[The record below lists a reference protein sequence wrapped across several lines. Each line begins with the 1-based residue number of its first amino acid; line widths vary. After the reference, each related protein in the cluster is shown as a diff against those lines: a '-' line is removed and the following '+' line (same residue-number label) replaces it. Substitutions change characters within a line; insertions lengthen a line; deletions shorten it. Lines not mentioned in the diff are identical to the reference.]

1 MQEQQ
6 GNLEFFSS
14 GIFLGLSLVVI
25 IVAGILCWLAWHR
38 SGYSKKT
45 GALELLRFVLI
56 CLVVVT
62 LNQPEWLQTQLP
74 DRRST
79 LAVLWDKSNSMK
91 TRDVVLT
98 INSSSTSSKARV
110 DDQAQDLDRRDPK
123 SRAETIQ
130 PLMSEE
136 VWKPSD
142 ANDLSVVFEP
152 FSSQLDPAEEATD
165 LNAGLSQVLDTHAN
179 LRGVVLLS
187 DGDWNIGNSPVEAAT
202 RFRMRGIPVF
212 AVGVGSKVP
221 LPDLE
226 LVSMDAPTYAVIN
239 KQLRIPFVVRSTL
252 GQDRDVNVTLSINKK
267 STVSKLIR
275 VPAMS
280 QAQEN
285 MVWTPP
291 AVGDYTLTMRIPRDT
306 QELIPE
312 NNEISVPISVRKEQ
326 LKVLVV
332 ESYPRWEYRYLRNA
346 LERDPGV
353 ELTCLLFH
361 PKLPKVGGGRSYIK
375 SFPTTNELSRYDV
388 VFLGDVGQTLNLT
401 PIQDSKARVG
411 GLEKKQLTIEQ
422 ARDLRQLVS
431 AQASGLVF
439 MPGRTGMHESLMSGP
454 LADLYPVVLDAAT
467 PYGVGSGTQG
477 YFALTQLGQRSL
489 LTRLGETAEINRQV
503 WRTLPGFYWYAGVKR
518 AKAGT
523 ETLAVHG
530 EVATTSGRVPLIVT
544 KTYGAGKVLF
554 MGTDSAWRWR
564 QGVED
569 KYHYRFWSQVARWMA
584 YRRQMAQGESMRL
597 FYSPDRPHVDDAVML
612 NANVNDPL
620 GSPLDKGSVVVQAI
634 SPSGKT
640 QTIRLQP
647 GEGDAMG
654 LFTGSFVP
662 KESGNYRLVASS
674 TETGASVQT
683 DLSVQGLN
691 REQQGRLAR
700 FEVLDEI
707 AKITDGKLVPVSE
720 VRSLLDY
727 LAALPEPEPTV
738 HRTRIWAHP
747 LWRGFSFC
755 FLGCSGLAR
764 KMTGAV

>member
-1 MQEQQ
+1 MREQQ
-6 GNLEFFSS
+6 GNFEFFSS
-14 GIFLGLSLVVI
+14 GTFLGLSLVVI
-25 IVAGILCWLAWHR
+25 VVAGVLCWMAWHR

-45 GALELLRFVLI
+45 AVLELLRFVLI

-79 LAVLWDKSNSMK
+79 LAVLWDTSNSMK
-91 TRDVVLT
+91 TRDV
-98 INSSSTSSKARV
+98 I
-110 DDQAQDLDRRDPK
+110 DIQDLDQRDPK

-142 ANDLSVVFEP
+142 TSDRRKPRVDLQYNVVFEP
-152 FSSQLDPAEEATD
+152 FSSQLEPAEEATD

-226 LVSMDAPTYAVIN
+226 LVSMDAPTFAVVN
-239 KQLRIPFVVRSTL
+239 KQLRIPFIVRSTL

-267 STVSKLIR
+267 STATKLIR
-275 VPAMS
+275 VSAMS

-291 AVGDYTLTMRIPRDT
+291 ATGDYTLTLRIPQDT

-312 NNEISVPISVRKEQ
+312 NNALTVPISVRKEQ

-375 SFPTTNELSRYDV
+375 NFPTTNELSRYDV
-388 VFLGDVGQTLNLT
+388 VFLGDVG
-401 PIQDSKARVG
+401 IG
-411 GLEKKQLTIEQ
+411 EKQLTLEQ
-422 ARDLRQLVS
+422 TRDLRQLVS

-439 MPGRTGMHESLMSGP
+439 MPGRTGMHESLISGP

-467 PYGVGSGTQG
+467 PSGVGTATQG
-477 YFALTQLGQRSL
+477 YIALTQLGQRSL
-489 LTRLGETAEINRQV
+489 LTRLGETEEINQQV

-523 ETLAVHG
+523 ETLAVHD
-530 EVATTSGRVPLIVT
+530 EVATASGRVPLIVT

-584 YRRQMAQGESMRL
+584 YRRQMAQGELMRL

-620 GSPLDKGSVVVQAI
+620 GAPMDRGSVVVKAI
-634 SPSGKT
+634 SPTGKT
-640 QTIRLQP
+640 QTIHLQP
-647 GEGDAMG
+647 GEGDAIG
-654 LFTGSFVP
+654 LFSGSFVP

-674 TETGASVQT
+674 IVPKAYKGLRNGTSVQT

-707 AKITDGKLVPVSE
+707 AKITNGKLVPVSE
-720 VRSLLDY
+720 VRSLLDD

-747 LWRGFSFC
+747 LWAGFLILL
-755 FLGCSGLAR
+755 LGVFWIAR
-764 KMTGAV
+764 KMTGAI

>member
-14 GIFLGLSLVVI
+14 GTFLGLSLVII

-98 INSSSTSSKARV
+98 INSDSTFSNARV
-110 DDQAQDLDRRDPK
+110 DGQAQDLDRRDPK

-142 ANDLSVVFEP
+142 ASALSVVFEP

-226 LVSMDAPTYAVIN
+226 LVSMDAPTYAVAN

-252 GQDRDVNVTLSINKK
+252 GQDRDVSVTLSVNKK
-267 STVSKLIR
+267 STVTKLIR

-285 MVWTPP
+285 MIWTPP

-361 PKLPKVGGGRSYIK
+361 PKLPKVGGGRRYIK
-375 SFPTTNELSRYDV
+375 NFPTTNELSRYDV
-388 VFLGDVGQTLNLT
+388 VFLGDVG
-401 PIQDSKARVG
+401 V
-411 GLEKKQLTIEQ
+411 EEKQLTVEQ
-422 ARDLRQLVS
+422 TRDLRQLVS

-439 MPGRTGMHESLMSGP
+439 MPGRTGMHDSLMSGP

-467 PYGVGSGTQG
+467 PYGVGSGTLG

-489 LTRLGETAEINRQV
+489 LTRLGETTEINRQV

-523 ETLAVHG
+523 ETLAVHD
-530 EVATTSGRVPLIVT
+530 EVATASGRVPLIVT

-597 FYSPDRPHVDDAVML
+597 FYSPDRPHVDDTVML

-620 GSPLDKGSVVVQAI
+620 GSPLDKGSVVVQTI

-662 KESGNYRLVASS
+662 KESGNYRLVGGVSNPDS
-674 TETGASVQT
+674 DSRGASIQT

-747 LWRGFSFC
+747 LWAGLLILL
-755 FLGCSGLAR
+755 LGLFWVAR

>member
-14 GIFLGLSLVVI
+14 GTFLGLSLVVVI
-25 IVAGILCWLAWHR
+25 AAGVLCWLAWHR

-45 GALELLRFVLI
+45 GLLELLRFVLI

-91 TRDVVLT
+91 TRDMILT
-98 INSSSTSSKARV
+98 SNSDSTFSNARA
-110 DDQAQDLDRRDPK
+110 DGQAQSIPGEPK

-136 VWKPSD
+136 VWKPAD
-142 ANDLSVVFEP
+142 ADDDLSVVFEP
-152 FSSQLDPAEEATD
+152 FSSQLEPAEEATD

-226 LVSMDAPTYAVIN
+226 LVSMDAPTYAVVN

-252 GQDRDVNVTLSINKK
+252 GQDRDVSVTFSVNKK
-267 STVSKLIR
+267 STVTKLIR

-280 QAQEN
+280 RAQEN

-291 AVGDYTLTMRIPRDT
+291 AIGDYTLTMRIPRDA

-312 NNEISVPISVRKEQ
+312 NNEVSAPIAVRKEQ

-361 PKLPKVGGGRSYIK
+361 PELPKVGGGRSYIK
-375 SFPTTNELSRYDV
+375 SFPATNELSRYDV
-388 VFLGDVGQTLNLT
+388 VFLGDVGIGQ
-401 PIQDSKARVG
+401 
-411 GLEKKQLTIEQ
+411 KQLTLAQ
-422 ARDLRQLVS
+422 AQDLRQLVS
-431 AQASGLVF
+431 AQAAGLVF
-439 MPGRTGMHESLMSGP
+439 IPGRTGMQDSLMSSP
-454 LADLYPVVLDAAT
+454 LGDLYPVVLDAAT
-467 PYGVGSGTQG
+467 PYGVGGSAQG

-489 LTRLGETAEINRQV
+489 LTRLAETEESNRYV
-503 WRTLPGFYWYAGVKR
+503 WRALPGFYWYAGIKR
-518 AKAGT
+518 AKVGT
-523 ETLAVHG
+523 ETLAVHDDA
-530 EVATTSGRVPLIVT
+530 ATTSGRVPLIVT

-597 FYSPDRPHVDDAVML
+597 FYSPDRPHVDDTVML

-620 GSPLDKGSVVVQAI
+620 GGPLDKGSVIVEAI

-640 QTIRLQP
+640 QSIRLQP
-647 GEGDAMG
+647 GEGDAIG
-654 LFTGSFVP
+654 LFAGSFVP
-662 KESGNYRLVASS
+662 EESGNYHLVASS

-683 DLSVQGLN
+683 ELSVQGLN

-707 AKITDGKLVPVSE
+707 AKITDGKLVSVSE

-747 LWRGFSFC
+747 LWAGLLILL
-755 FLGCSGLAR
+755 LGLFWIAR
-764 KMTGAV
+764 KMTGSI

>member
-14 GIFLGLSLVVI
+14 GTFLGLSLLVI

-74 DRRST
+74 DRHST

-110 DDQAQDLDRRDPK
+110 DDQAQDLSGKPK

-142 ANDLSVVFEP
+142 ASDLSVVFEP

-226 LVSMDAPTYAVIN
+226 LVSMDAPTYAVVN

-388 VFLGDVGQTLNLT
+388 VFLGDVG
-401 PIQDSKARVG
+401 V
-411 GLEKKQLTIEQ
+411 EKKQLTIEQ

-439 MPGRTGMHESLMSGP
+439 MPGRTGMHDSLMSGP

-467 PYGVGSGTQG
+467 PYGVGSGAQG

-620 GSPLDKGSVVVQAI
+620 GGPLDRGSVVVQAI

-747 LWRGFSFC
+747 LWAGLLILL
-755 FLGCSGLAR
+755 LGLFWIAR
-764 KMTGAV
+764 KMTGAI

>member
-14 GIFLGLSLVVI
+14 GTFLGLSLVVI

-110 DDQAQDLDRRDPK
+110 DDQAQDLSGKPK

-142 ANDLSVVFEP
+142 ASDLSVVFEP

-226 LVSMDAPTYAVIN
+226 LVSMDAPTYAVVN

-361 PKLPKVGGGRSYIK
+361 PKLPKVGGGRNYIK

-388 VFLGDVGQTLNLT
+388 VFLGDVG
-401 PIQDSKARVG
+401 V
-411 GLEKKQLTIEQ
+411 EKKQLTIEQ

-439 MPGRTGMHESLMSGP
+439 MPGRTGMHDSLMSGP

-620 GSPLDKGSVVVQAI
+620 GGPLDRGSVVVQAI

-727 LAALPEPEPTV
+727 LVALPEPEPTV

-747 LWRGFSFC
+747 LWAGLLILL
-755 FLGCSGLAR
+755 LGLFWIAR

>member
-14 GIFLGLSLVVI
+14 GTFLGLSLVVI

-45 GALELLRFVLI
+45 GALELLRFLLI

-98 INSSSTSSKARV
+98 INSSSISSKARV
-110 DDQAQDLDRRDPK
+110 DDQAQDLSGKPK

-142 ANDLSVVFEP
+142 ASDLSVVFEP

-226 LVSMDAPTYAVIN
+226 LVSMDAPTYAVVN

-388 VFLGDVGQTLNLT
+388 VFLGDVG
-401 PIQDSKARVG
+401 V
-411 GLEKKQLTIEQ
+411 EKKQLTIEQ
-422 ARDLRQLVS
+422 TRDLRQLVS

-523 ETLAVHG
+523 ETLAVHD
-530 EVATTSGRVPLIVT
+530 EVATASGRVPLIVT

-620 GSPLDKGSVVVQAI
+620 GGPLDRGSVVVQAI

-727 LAALPEPEPTV
+727 LVALPEPEPTV

-747 LWRGFSFC
+747 LWAGLLILL
-755 FLGCSGLAR
+755 LGLFWIAR
-764 KMTGAV
+764 KMTGAI

>member
-1 MQEQQ
+1 M

-14 GIFLGLSLVVI
+14 GTFLGLSLVVI
-25 IVAGILCWLAWHR
+25 SVAGGLCWLAWQR
-38 SGYSKKT
+38 SGYSRKT
-45 GALELLRFVLI
+45 AVLECLRFVLI

-79 LAVLWDKSNSMK
+79 LAVLWDTSNSMK
-91 TRDVVLT
+91 TRDV
-98 INSSSTSSKARV
+98 I
-110 DDQAQDLDRRDPK
+110 DGQDLDQNDPK

-136 VWKPSD
+136 IWKPSD
-142 ANDLSVVFEP
+142 ASDLNVVFEP

-212 AVGVGSKVP
+212 AVGVGSQVP

-226 LVSMDAPTYAVIN
+226 LVSMDAPTYAVVN
-239 KQLRIPFVVRSTL
+239 KQLRIPFVVRNTL
-252 GQDRDVNVTLSINKK
+252 GQDRDVNVTLSINNK

-291 AVGDYTLTMRIPRDT
+291 ATGDVTLTMRIPRDT
-306 QELIPE
+306 QELIIE
-312 NNEISVPISVRKEQ
+312 NNELSGFPISVRKEQ

-375 SFPTTNELSRYDV
+375 NFPTTNELSRYDV
-388 VFLGDVGQTLNLT
+388 VFLGDVG
-401 PIQDSKARVG
+401 IG
-411 GLEKKQLTIEQ
+411 EKQLTLEQ
-422 ARDLRQLVS
+422 TRDLRQLVS

-439 MPGRTGMHESLMSGP
+439 MPGRTGMHESLRSGP

-489 LTRLGETAEINRQV
+489 LTRLGETEEINRQV

-523 ETLAVHG
+523 ETLAVHD
-530 EVATTSGRVPLIVT
+530 EVATASGRVPLIVT

-597 FYSPDRPHVDDAVML
+597 FYSPDRPHVDDVVML

-620 GSPLDKGSVVVQAI
+620 GAPLDRGSVVVQAI

-640 QTIRLQP
+640 QTIHLEP
-647 GEGDAMG
+647 GEGDAIG
-654 LFTGSFVP
+654 LFAGSFTP
-662 KESGNYRLVASS
+662 KESGNYQLVASS
-674 TETGASVQT
+674 IEIGASVQT
-683 DLSVQGLN
+683 DLTVQGLN

-707 AKITDGKLVPVSE
+707 ATITDGRLVSVSE
-720 VRSLLDY
+720 ARSLLAD

-747 LWRGFSFC
+747 LWAGLLILL
-755 FLGCSGLAR
+755 LGVFWIAR
-764 KMTGAV
+764 KITGAV

>member
-14 GIFLGLSLVVI
+14 GTFLGLSLVVI

-38 SGYSKKT
+38 SSYSKKT

-91 TRDVVLT
+91 TRDVILT
-98 INSSSTSSKARV
+98 RNSTPIQDLKARV
-110 DDQAQDLDRRDPK
+110 AGQAQDLDRRDPK
-123 SRAETIQ
+123 SRAEAIQ

-136 VWKPSD
+136 VWKPAD

-226 LVSMDAPTYAVIN
+226 LVSMDAPTYAVVN

-375 SFPTTNELSRYDV
+375 SFPMTNELSRYDV
-388 VFLGDVGQTLNLT
+388 VFLGDVG
-401 PIQDSKARVG
+401 V
-411 GLEKKQLTIEQ
+411 EKKQLTIEQ

-439 MPGRTGMHESLMSGP
+439 MPGRTGMHDSLMSGP

-523 ETLAVHG
+523 ETLAVHD
-530 EVATTSGRVPLIVT
+530 EVATASGRVPLIVT

-662 KESGNYRLVASS
+662 KESGNYRLVARSR

-747 LWRGFSFC
+747 LWAGLLILL
-755 FLGCSGLAR
+755 LGLFWIAR

>member
-6 GNLEFFSS
+6 GSLEFFSS
-14 GIFLGLSLVVI
+14 GTFLGLSLVVI
-25 IVAGILCWLAWHR
+25 IVSGVLCWLAWHR
-38 SGYSKKT
+38 SGYSIKT
-45 GALELLRFVLI
+45 AVLELLRFVLI

-79 LAVLWDKSNSMK
+79 LAVLWDTSNSMK
-91 TRDVVLT
+91 TRDVV
-98 INSSSTSSKARV
+98 
-110 DDQAQDLDRRDPK
+110 DGQDLSNKPK

-136 VWKPSD
+136 IWKPPSASD
-142 ANDLSVVFEP
+142 LNVVFEP

-165 LNAGLSQVLDTHAN
+165 LNAGLSQVLNTHAN

-226 LVSMDAPTYAVIN
+226 LVSMDAPTFAVLN

-252 GQDRDVNVTLSINKK
+252 GQDRDVNVTLSIDKK
-267 STVSKLIR
+267 PVISKLIR

-280 QAQEN
+280 HAQEN

-291 AVGDYTLTMRIPRDT
+291 AIGDYTLTMRIPLDT

-375 SFPTTNELSRYDV
+375 NFPTSNELSRYDV
-388 VFLGDVGQTLNLT
+388 VFLGDVG
-401 PIQDSKARVG
+401 IG
-411 GLEKKQLTIEQ
+411 EKQLTLDQTRE
-422 ARDLRQLVS
+422 LRQLVS

-439 MPGRTGMHESLMSGP
+439 MPGRTGRQESLMSGP
-454 LADLYPVVLDAAT
+454 LADLYPVVLDAAI

-489 LTRLGETAEINRQV
+489 LTRLGETEESNQQV
-503 WRTLPGFYWYAGVKR
+503 WRTLPGFYWYTGVKR

-523 ETLAVHG
+523 ETLAVHD
-530 EVATTSGRVPLIVT
+530 EVATASGRVPLIVT

-597 FYSPDRPHVDDAVML
+597 FYSPDRPHVDDAVTL

-620 GSPLDKGSVVVQAI
+620 GAPLDKGSVVVQAI

-640 QTIRLQP
+640 QTIQLQP
-647 GEGDAMG
+647 GEGDAIG
-654 LFTGSFVP
+654 LFTGAFVP
-662 KESGNYRLVASS
+662 KESGNYQLVASS

-707 AKITDGKLVPVSE
+707 AKITNGKLVPISE
-720 VRSLLDY
+720 VRNLLDE

-747 LWRGFSFC
+747 LWAGLLILL
-755 FLGCSGLAR
+755 LGVFWIAR
-764 KMTGAV
+764 KMTGAI

>member
-1 MQEQQ
+1 MPEQ
-6 GNLEFFSS
+6 GSLEFFSS
-14 GIFLGLSLVVI
+14 GSVLGLGLVLI
-25 IVAGILCWLAWHR
+25 AAAGVLCWLAWHR
-38 SGYSKKT
+38 SGYSRKT

-56 CLVVVT
+56 CLVVIT

-74 DRRST
+74 DQRST
-79 LAVLWDKSNSMK
+79 LAVLWDESNSMK
-91 TRDVVLT
+91 TRDVVDT
-98 INSSSTSSKARV
+98 QDISSE
-110 DDQAQDLDRRDPK
+110 PK

-142 ANDLSVVFEP
+142 TSDLSVIFEP

-165 LNAGLSQVLDTHAN
+165 LNAGLSHVLDNHAH

-187 DGDWNIGNSPVEAAT
+187 DGDWNVGNSPVEAAT
-202 RFRMRGIPVF
+202 RFRMKGIPVF

-221 LPDLE
+221 LPDIE
-226 LVSMDAPTYAVIN
+226 LVSMDAPTFAVVN
-239 KQLRIPFVVRSTL
+239 KQLRIPFVVRNTL
-252 GQDRDVNVTLSINKK
+252 GQDRDVSVTLNVNKK
-267 STVSKLIR
+267 PTATKLIR

-291 AVGDYTLTMRIPRDT
+291 ETGDYTLTMHIPLDA

-312 NNEISVPISVRKEQ
+312 NNEISAPISVRQEQ

-346 LERDPGV
+346 LERDAGV

-361 PKLPKVGGGRSYIK
+361 PKLPKVGGGRGYIK
-375 SFPTTNELSRYDV
+375 NFPTANELSRYDV
-388 VFLGDVGQTLNLT
+388 VFLGDVG
-401 PIQDSKARVG
+401 I
-411 GLEKKQLTIEQ
+411 EEKQLTVEQ

-439 MPGRTGMHESLMSGP
+439 IPGRTGMQESLMSGP
-454 LADLYPVVLDAAT
+454 LADLYPVVLDPAT
-467 PYGVGSGTQG
+467 PYGVGASTQG
-477 YFALTQLGQRSL
+477 YFSLTQLGQRSL
-489 LTRLGETAEINRQV
+489 LTRLGETVESNRRV
-503 WRTLPGFYWYAGVKR
+503 WRSLPGFYWYAGVKR
-518 AKAGT
+518 AKVGT
-523 ETLAVHG
+523 ETLAVHD
-530 EVATTSGRVPLIVT
+530 EVSTASGRVPLIVT

-597 FYSPDRPHVDDAVML
+597 FYSPDRPHIDDTLIL
-612 NANVNDPL
+612 NANVNDTL
-620 GSPLDKGSVVVQAI
+620 GAPLDKGTVIVQAI

-647 GEGDAMG
+647 GEGDAVG

-662 KESGNYRLVASS
+662 EESGNYRLVASS
-674 TETGASVQT
+674 TETGATVQT

-700 FEVLDEI
+700 FDVLDEI
-707 AKITDGKLVPVSE
+707 TKITDGKLVPVSE
-720 VRSLLDY
+720 VQSLLDS

-747 LWRGFSFC
+747 LWAGLLILL
-755 FLGCSGLAR
+755 LGVFWVAR
-764 KMTGAV
+764 KLTGAI

>member
-14 GIFLGLSLVVI
+14 GSVLFFGLILI
-25 IVAGILCWLAWHR
+25 AVAGILCWLAWHR

-45 GALELLRFVLI
+45 GALEVLRFVLI

-62 LNQPEWLQTQLP
+62 LNQPEWLRTQLP
-74 DRRST
+74 DQRST
-79 LAVLWDKSNSMK
+79 LAVLWDESNSMK
-91 TRDVVLT
+91 TRDVVDT
-98 INSSSTSSKARV
+98 QNISDK
-110 DDQAQDLDRRDPK
+110 PK

-130 PLMSEE
+130 PLMAEE
-136 VWKPSD
+136 IWKPSD
-142 ANDLSVVFEP
+142 TSDLSVVFEP
-152 FSSQLDPAEEATD
+152 FSSQLDPAAEATD
-165 LNAGLSQVLDTHAN
+165 LNAGLSHVLDSHEN

-187 DGDWNIGNSPVEAAT
+187 DGDWNIGNSPIEAAT
-202 RFRMRGIPVF
+202 RFRMKGIPVF

-221 LPDLE
+221 LPDIE
-226 LVSMDAPTYAVIN
+226 LVSMDAPTYAVVN
-239 KQLRIPFVVRSTL
+239 KQLRIPFVVRNTL
-252 GQDRDVNVTLSINKK
+252 GQDRDVSVTLRVNKK
-267 STVSKLIR
+267 PTATKLIR

-291 AVGDYTLTMRIPRDT
+291 ATGDYTLTMHIPLDT

-312 NNEISVPISVRKEQ
+312 NNEISAPISVREEQ

-346 LERDPGV
+346 LERDAGV

-361 PKLPKVGGGRSYIK
+361 PKLPKVGGGRGYIK
-375 SFPTTNELSRYDV
+375 NFPTTNELSRYDV
-388 VFLGDVGQTLNLT
+388 VFLGDVG
-401 PIQDSKARVG
+401 IGK
-411 GLEKKQLTIEQ
+411 EQLTVEQ

-431 AQASGLVF
+431 AQAAGLVF
-439 MPGRTGMHESLMSGP
+439 MPGRTGKHESLMSGP

-467 PYGVGSGTQG
+467 PYGVGSSTQG
-477 YFALTQLGQRSL
+477 YFSLTQLGQRSL
-489 LTRLGETAEINRQV
+489 LTRLGENDESNRRV
-503 WRTLPGFYWYAGVKR
+503 WRMLPGFYWYAGVKR
-518 AKAGT
+518 TKVGT
-523 ETLAVHG
+523 ETLAVHDQ
-530 EVATTSGRVPLIVT
+530 VATAAGRVPLIVT

-597 FYSPDRPHVDDAVML
+597 FYAPDRPHVDDVVML
-612 NANVNDPL
+612 NANVNDTL
-620 GSPLDKGSVVVQAI
+620 GAPLDKGTVIVQAI

-640 QTIRLQP
+640 QAIRLQP
-647 GEGDAMG
+647 GEGDAVG
-654 LFTGSFVP
+654 LFTGTFTP
-662 KESGNYRLVASS
+662 EESGNYSLVANS

-700 FEVLDEI
+700 FDVLDEI
-707 AKITDGKLVPVSE
+707 AKITDGELVTVAE
-720 VRSLLDY
+720 VGSLLDS

-747 LWRGFSFC
+747 LWAGLLILL
-755 FLGCSGLAR
+755 LGVFWVAR
-764 KMTGAV
+764 KLTGAI

>member
-14 GIFLGLSLVVI
+14 GTFLGLSLVVI
-25 IVAGILCWLAWHR
+25 IVAGILCWLAWYR

-74 DRRST
+74 DRHST

-110 DDQAQDLDRRDPK
+110 DDQAQDLSGKPK

-142 ANDLSVVFEP
+142 ASDLSVVFEP

-226 LVSMDAPTYAVIN
+226 LVSMDAPTYAVVN

-388 VFLGDVGQTLNLT
+388 VFLGDVG
-401 PIQDSKARVG
+401 V
-411 GLEKKQLTIEQ
+411 EKKQLTIEQ
-422 ARDLRQLVS
+422 ARDLRQLVT

-439 MPGRTGMHESLMSGP
+439 MPGRTGMHDSLMSGP

-467 PYGVGSGTQG
+467 PYGVGSGAQG

-620 GSPLDKGSVVVQAI
+620 GGPLDRGSVVVQAI

-747 LWRGFSFC
+747 LWAGLLILL
-755 FLGCSGLAR
+755 LGLFWIAR
-764 KMTGAV
+764 KMTGAI

>member
-14 GIFLGLSLVVI
+14 GAFLGLSLVVI
-25 IVAGILCWLAWHR
+25 IVASGLCWLAWHR

-45 GALELLRFVLI
+45 GVLELLRFVLI

-62 LNQPEWLQTQLP
+62 LNQPEWLETQLP

-91 TRDVVLT
+91 TRDVILT
-98 INSSSTSSKARV
+98 SNSDSTFSNARV
-110 DDQAQDLDRRDPK
+110 DGQTQDLDRRDLK

-152 FSSQLDPAEEATD
+152 FSSQVDPAEEATD

-226 LVSMDAPTYAVIN
+226 LVSMDAPTYAVAN

-252 GQDRDVNVTLSINKK
+252 GQDRDVSVTLSVNKK
-267 STVSKLIR
+267 STVTKLIR

-291 AVGDYTLTMRIPRDT
+291 ATGDYTLTMRIPRDT

-312 NNEISVPISVRKEQ
+312 NNEISVPMSVRKEQ
-326 LKVLVV
+326 LKVLIV

-361 PKLPKVGGGRSYIK
+361 PELSKVGGGRSYIK
-375 SFPTTNELSRYDV
+375 SFPTTSELSRYDV
-388 VFLGDVGQTLNLT
+388 VFLGDVG
-401 PIQDSKARVG
+401 VG
-411 GLEKKQLTIEQ
+411 QKQLTVAQ
-422 ARDLRQLVS
+422 AQDLRQLVS
-431 AQASGLVF
+431 AQAAGLVF
-439 MPGRTGMHESLMSGP
+439 LPGRTGMQDSLMSGP
-454 LADLYPVVLDAAT
+454 LADLYPVVLDAAM

-489 LTRLGETAEINRQV
+489 LTRLGETEEINRQV
-503 WRTLPGFYWYAGVKR
+503 WRALPGFYWYTGVKR
-518 AKAGT
+518 AKIGT
-523 ETLAVHG
+523 ETLAVHD
-530 EVATTSGRVPLIVT
+530 EVATASGRVPLIVT

-597 FYSPDRPHVDDAVML
+597 FYSPDRPHVDDVVML

-620 GSPLDKGSVVVQAI
+620 GGALDKGSVIVQAI

-647 GEGDAMG
+647 GEGDAIG

-662 KESGNYRLVASS
+662 EEFGNYHLVASS
-674 TETGASVQT
+674 TETGASIQT

-747 LWRGFSFC
+747 LWAGLLILL
-755 FLGCSGLAR
+755 LGLFWIAR